1 MSIKIEFDSLEE
13 LEDFAKIIGNNPL
26 FESPV
31 EAENDV
37 KIEAEVSAPIEAE
50 ETVEMDTDEESDSL
64 VDVGELPYNERY
76 KYDFYKCY
84 LKTPKGRSG
93 RLLLTGSEALDI
105 IPLIQ
110 RGMGARRIWN
120 HMQEFYHDEV
130 TLSTLKSFIKR
141 YKEGKLNDALTMYC
155 ENWRVNEDPSEYIF
169 KGGR

>member
-1 MSIKIEFDSLEE
+1 MIRIEFDTLAE
-13 LEDFAKIIGNNPL
+13 LEDFAQIIRNNPPIEVGVDDEL
-26 FESPV
+26 RV
-31 EAENDV
+31 EL
-37 KIEAEVSAPIEAE
+37 SAPIESE
-50 ETVEMDTDEESDSL
+50 ETVEMEADQESIPI
-64 VDVGELPYNERY
+64 VFDVGEIPYSQRY

-84 LKTPKGRSG
+84 FKTPKGRSG

-155 ENWRVNEDPSEYIF
+155 ENWRVNEDPSEYIY
-169 KGGR
+169 KGGQ